1 VEDAVDNEAALEAS
15 KKREQMALKIAA
27 KKVRV
32 PFVAKLNLRVLCA
45 VIVRSNAIWEHFN
58 IRNKLLLCFCCFTVA
73 YPERGK

>member
-32 PFVAKLNLRVLCA
+32 PFVAKLNFRVLCA
-45 VIVRSNAIWEHFN
+45 VIV
-58 IRNKLLLCFCCFTVA
+58 
-73 YPERGK
+73 